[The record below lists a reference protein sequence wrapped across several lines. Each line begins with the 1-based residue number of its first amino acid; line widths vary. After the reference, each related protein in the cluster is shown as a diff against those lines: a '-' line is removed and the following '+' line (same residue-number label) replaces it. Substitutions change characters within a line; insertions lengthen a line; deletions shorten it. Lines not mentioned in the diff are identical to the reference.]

1 MKQQTSLH
9 AGKMQQAQEF
19 HVAAPWQPFPSEV
32 AGLRDDWMMAIG
44 TWMIGKKTSQEAFDP
59 EFGGDGVA
67 GNSE

>member
-1 MKQQTSLH
+1 M
-9 AGKMQQAQEF
+9 
-19 HVAAPWQPFPSEV
+19 AAPWQPFPSEV